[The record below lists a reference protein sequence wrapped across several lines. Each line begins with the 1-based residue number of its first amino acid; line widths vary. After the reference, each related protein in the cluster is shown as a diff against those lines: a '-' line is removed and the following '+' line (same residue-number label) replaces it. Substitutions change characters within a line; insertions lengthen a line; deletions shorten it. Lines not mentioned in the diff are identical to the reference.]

1 MKTKL
6 TALAMTMILV
16 VLVAGCSILEEYAI
30 GASINE
36 VDGTY
41 VDVRTQL
48 WTYDDSGFISNG
60 TWSVS
65 WGDGRLSN
73 EDDAKVVQ
81 DVIYEWDHVYYRP
94 GIYEIVVS
102 HGGAEPV
109 FLDVTIE

>member
-30 GASINE
+30 GAAIHE

-41 VDVRTQL
+41 VDVRAML
-48 WTYDDSGFISNG
+48 WTYDDSGFVKNG
-60 TWSVS
+60 EWSVS
-65 WGDGRLSN
+65 WGDGTLSS
-73 EDDAKVVQ
+73 EADARKVEAIREWEHRY
-81 DVIYEWDHVYYRP
+81 DVP
-94 GIYEIVVS
+94 GTYMIVVS